1 MWVRKRIDIGYSDI
15 AYGMLRACLPADR
28 EKLQR
33 RVEETWSADDALACL
48 SVRTGF
54 DLLFDALELPAK
66 SEILIFAVT
75 IRDMVRIVEDHG
87 LTPVPLDFE
96 PDDLAPRLETIRQ
109 AITPQTKAIVVTHLF
124 GARVDVEPILRLA
137 REHNLLV
144 IEDCAQGY
152 VGPDY
157 TGHPESDVTM
167 FSFGTIKTNT
177 ALGGAVLG
185 VRNKELRRRM
195 RERQASYPVQR
206 RWSYF
211 CRLMKYAGVKAISTR
226 PGLSVSILAFRAAGA
241 EYDQVANHMARGF
254 PGGGFFE
261 RIRHQPS
268 APLLAVLDRRLK
280 NFDPRR
286 FERRVRMGQRLADM
300 LQGRFKIQGQAT
312 SGHSYWVFPILVD
325 EPRRVI
331 SLLWKAGF
339 DATQGASLWVVDPP
353 ESRPELEPAS
363 ARRAVDKTVYLPLYT
378 QMPMRALER
387 MAQAL
392 MAESSEQGAEA
403 TNGERAVPKKRAGFF
418 SAAKRRRNGR
428 SPSEKPQSEKTRRRQ
443 WRRSVIGR

>member
-1 MWVRKRIDIGYSDI
+1 
-15 AYGMLRACLPADR
+15 
-28 EKLQR
+28 
-33 RVEETWSADDALACL
+33 
-48 SVRTGF
+48 
-54 DLLFDALELPAK
+54 
-66 SEILIFAVT
+66 
-75 IRDMVRIVEDHG
+75 
-87 LTPVPLDFE
+87 
-96 PDDLAPRLETIRQ
+96 
-109 AITPQTKAIVVTHLF
+109 
-124 GARVDVEPILRLA
+124 
-137 REHNLLV
+137 
-144 IEDCAQGY
+144 
-152 VGPDY
+152 
-157 TGHPESDVTM
+157 
-167 FSFGTIKTNT
+167 
-177 ALGGAVLG
+177 
-185 VRNKELRRRM
+185 
-195 RERQASYPVQR
+195 
-206 RWSYF
+206 
-211 CRLMKYAGVKAISTR
+211 
-226 PGLSVSILAFRAAGA
+226 LSVSILAFRAAGA

-261 RIRHQPS
+261 SIRHQPS